1 MAYTSMRK
9 EKKHSLENT
18 KTDDAVKEEEA
29 LTSKKPVP
37 RKPSEEYAALL
48 RTREKQKRKKPN
60 FIREE
65 SWRYKRIGRSSWR
78 RPKGIDSKMR
88 LKLKNRPKNVEVGYR
103 SPRMVRGFH
112 PSGFEEKLV
121 FTIKDLDKVDPNKI
135 VRIGHTVGAKKRLKI
150 IEKAEELGLRVLN
163 ARGVGTGE
171 PEESKK
177 TGV

>member
-18 KTDDAVKEEEA
+18 ETDEVEEGKEA

-37 RKPSEEYAALL
+37 RKPSEENSALL
-48 RTREKQKRKKPN
+48 RVREEQKRKKPN

-65 SWRYKRIGRSSWR
+65 SWRYKRIGSSWR

-103 SPRMVRGFH
+103 SPRAVRGFH

-121 FTIKDLDKVDPNKI
+121 FTVKDLDETDLSQV

-150 IEKAEELGLRVLN
+150 VEKAEELGLRVLN

>member
-9 EKKHSLENT
+9 EREYSLENT
-18 KTDDAVKEEEA
+18 KTGNTEEEGELA
-29 LTSKKPVP
+29 LTSKRLVP
-37 RKPSEEYAALL
+37 RKPSEEHAALL

-65 SWRYKRIGRSSWR
+65 SWRYKRIGSSWR
-78 RPKGIDSKMR
+78 RPKGLDSKMR

-103 SPRMVRGFH
+103 SPRAVRGFH

-121 FTIKDLDKVDPNKI
+121 FTVKNLDKVDPNQI
-135 VRIGHTVGAKKRLKI
+135 VRIGHTVGSKKRLKI
-150 IEKAEELGLRVLN
+150 VEKAEELGLRVLN
-163 ARGVGTGE
+163 ARGVGMDE
-171 PEESKK
+171 LEESKK